1 MTEQCL
7 QSIIDAADP
16 DDADDV
22 AIRRLLVTAL
32 SNSGTELPEMM
43 NGRIPPLPALCELR
57 TVRREVCPLS
67 GARPSNL
74 TRPLISCSAK
84 RSLLAPSPGTARVQR
99 GNGKPRRAPVCS
111 YDRRQ
116 QTRPTFPFRR
126 L

>member
-7 QSIIDAADP
+7 QGIIDAADP

-32 SNSGTELPEMM
+32 SNSGIELAEMM
-43 NGRIPPLPALCELR
+43 NDRIPPLPALCKLR
-57 TVRREVCPLS
+57 AVRREVCPLS
-67 GARPSNL
+67 GARPSSL
-74 TRPLISCSAK
+74 ARPLISCTAK
-84 RSLLAPSPGTARVQR
+84 RSLLAPSQGTARVQR
-99 GNGKPRRAPVCS
+99 SNGKPRRAPVRG
-111 YDRRQ
+111 YGRRQ